1 MELWGV
7 HVNQVTP
14 ASFRISCGFVITCAQ
29 PHGLKYLKHVSL
41 GAKEIDMHAFM
52 YTSQVRAYKG
62 SINLTHGTHAEL
74 WKVECMITK
83 TLDRHM
89 YYRNTTSNSFTRD
102 IETTALDS

>member
-1 MELWGV
+1 MTTLIPMELWGV

-14 ASFRISCGFVITCAQ
+14 ASLRISCGFVITCAQ

-74 WKVECMITK
+74 WKVECMIT
-83 TLDRHM
+83 TWVHPRIES
-89 YYRNTTSNSFTRD
+89 TSPQTFGFTCP
-102 IETTALDS
+102 S

>member
-74 WKVECMITK
+74 WKVECMIT
-83 TLDRHM
+83 TWVHPRIES
-89 YYRNTTSNSFTRD
+89 TSPQTFGFTCP
-102 IETTALDS
+102 S